1 MTDLINDIQTQVVDA
16 ITAAT
21 PLHIVGGNSKAHLGR
36 AATGQELNISGHTGV
51 ISYSPTELVLRV
63 RSGTSINEIND
74 LLAESNQRLPFEPP
88 IYAAKATIGGTVAAN
103 QSGLA
108 TPWFG
113 GVRDSVLGLGLINGK
128 GEHMQFGGQVMKN
141 VAGFDVS
148 RTQVGAMGTLGVI
161 TEVSLKVLPQFA
173 AQKTLAIAMPV
184 ADALTFMSRFFR
196 ETLPVTAVVY
206 WQGQVFVR
214 LQGVPETLQEA
225 ATKLGGEEVA
235 EDRAAEL
242 WQSVREQSLLQPQVD
257 EILWRSNVAPNES
270 ATMLTDECLLNW
282 AGAQRWQCLPKGAV
296 APQGAVQYAGGDRQ
310 LEVNGEVDQ
319 TAQRIQQNL
328 KAAFDPKSIFNPGRL
343 YSWM

>member
-1 MTDLINDIQTQVVDA
+1 MTDMIYEIQAQVADA
-16 ITAAT
+16 IATAT
-21 PLHIVGGNSKAHLGR
+21 PLNIVGGNSKAHLGR
-36 AATGQELNISGHTGV
+36 QASGQALDMSGHAGV

-63 RSGTSINEIND
+63 HSGTRISDIND
-74 LLAESNQRLPFEPP
+74 LLAENKQRLPFEPP
-88 IYAAKATIGGTVAAN
+88 TYAGQATIGGTVAAN

-173 AQKTLAIAMPV
+173 AQKTLAITMPV
-184 ADALTFMSRFFR
+184 ADALGFMSRFFR
-196 ETLPVTAVVY
+196 ETLPVTAVIY

-214 LQGVPETLQEA
+214 LQGVAETLQEA
-225 ATKLGGEEVA
+225 AAKLGGEEVA
-235 EDRAAEL
+235 EAQAAEL
-242 WQSVREQSLLQPQVD
+242 WQSVREQTLLQPQAD
-257 EILWRSNVAPNES
+257 EVLWRSNVAPNES
-270 ATMLTDECLLNW
+270 TTMLTDECLLNW
-282 AGAQRWQCLPKGAV
+282 AGAQRWQCLPQDAV
-296 APQGAVQYAGGDRQ
+296 APHGAVQYAGGDRQ
-310 LEVNGEVDQ
+310 LEVNGELEK
-319 TAQRIQQNL
+319 TAQQIQQNL
-328 KAAFDPKSIFNPGRL
+328 KSAFDPKAVFNPGRL